1 MSFIQTLLDKASGQ
15 SRAAAKAEND
25 TRDAILSISASDAG
39 WSAKLV
45 DGDGVRWQGQASCA
59 AERNAAVPAE
69 RLADA
74 VACLAADQPQANVAR
89 VILFMDD
96 PDLEL
101 VDHRFAK
108 LNNFEPRGLKEFG
121 SQQAGG
127 RPVVFGSFPFGDSSA
142 REIQKRVL
150 GFLPEEKLATYFF
163 GLGKIATALVAAVP
177 AGACAFG
184 AQSHEGGIFATLRV
198 HGYFSTFL
206 IANAQT
212 GIIAMRQFSFGALS
226 LAEAYAAEH
235 GLSLTE
241 SSAALGTRSRLP
253 PAAIVKDGAAPEHRT
268 GTFTALSPLLQQLH
282 EDIAATLDYFRFQR
296 LAGRPAHLGLTFTGP
311 SLAGLDRWLAD
322 ALGLRVEILEDT
334 LSTSKDATDTP
345 NLNLLEGSR
354 AALLKMGN
362 QPFEFSKGRF
372 VPMSGGRSDMP
383 ASKPAQKLSFPLLEK
398 LSGHFGARQI
408 TFTRHS
414 LLRPLAAFGA
424 LGLMVIANMYLLTG
438 PAEQRLTDGVFAYG
452 NAAEASIA
460 SIKGGAANAQNSD
473 QSALWADNLLA
484 VGQALSPGMK
494 LERLELAP
502 VAGKGGAGVDLNL
515 AITGGLPSATA
526 GNFKSVA
533 VFIDQLSK
541 DKAFST
547 RFPQVR
553 FTGAGKSTDQTHR
566 EMNFHV
572 AALSGGSR
580 R

>member
-1 MSFIQTLLDKASGQ
+1 MSFIQTLLDKASRQG
-15 SRAAAKAEND
+15 RAAAKEESD
-25 TRDAILSISASDAG
+25 TRDAILSIAASDAG
-39 WSAKLV
+39 WSAELV
-45 DGDGVRWQGQASCA
+45 GGDGARWQRQASCTP
-59 AERNAAVPAE
+59 ERNAAASAE

-74 VACLAADQPQANVAR
+74 VACLAVEQPKANVAR

-121 SQQAGG
+121 SQQVGG
-127 RPVVFGSFPFGDSSA
+127 LPVVFGSLPFGDSSA

-163 GLGKIATALVAAVP
+163 GLGKIAATLVAAVP
-177 AGACAFG
+177 AAAR
-184 AQSHEGGIFATLRV
+184 ALDQQSHEGGIFATLRV

-212 GIIAMRQFSFGALS
+212 GIIAMRQFSLGALS
-226 LAEAYAAEH
+226 LAEAYAVEH

-241 SSAALGTRSRLP
+241 SSAALGARSRLP
-253 PAAIVKDGAAPEHRT
+253 SAAIVKDGGGPEHQT
-268 GTFTALSPLLQQLH
+268 ATFTALSPLLQQLC
-282 EDIAATLDYFRFQR
+282 ENIAATLDYFRFQR

-322 ALGLRVEILEDT
+322 ALGLQVEIVANTISASEGM
-334 LSTSKDATDTP
+334 AETP
-345 NLNLLEGSR
+345 SLNLLEGSR

-372 VPMSGGRSDMP
+372 VPMSGRRSDMP
-383 ASKPAQKLSFPLLEK
+383 ARKPEEKLSFPWLDK
-398 LSGHFGARQI
+398 LSHRFGARQI
-408 TFTRHS
+408 TLTRDS
-414 LLRPLAAFGA
+414 LLQPFAAFGV
-424 LGLMVIANMYLLTG
+424 LGLLLIANTYLLIG
-438 PAEQRLTDGVFAYG
+438 PAEERLTDGVFAYG
-452 NAAEASIA
+452 NVAEASVA
-460 SIKGGAANAQNSD
+460 AVKGSAANAQDAD

-484 VGQALSPGMK
+484 VGQALPPNMK

-502 VAGKGGAGVDLNL
+502 AAGKGGAGVDLNL
-515 AITGGLPSATA
+515 AITGGLPLTTA

-541 DKAFST
+541 DKAFSR

-553 FTGAGKSTDQTHR
+553 FTGAGKSTDQAHR

-572 AALSGGSR
+572 AALSGNSR
-580 R
+580 

>member
-1 MSFIQTLLDKASGQ
+1 MSFIQKILDNAGRQ
-15 SRAAAKAEND
+15 GRAAPKGD
-25 TRDAILSISASDAG
+25 DGTQDATLSVSASDAG

-45 DGDGVRWQGQASCA
+45 DGDGTRWQRRACCFP
-59 AERNAAVPAE
+59 EPNAATPAE
-69 RLADA
+69 RLAEA

-121 SQQAGG
+121 SQQVGG
-127 RPVVFGSFPFGDSSA
+127 RPVAFGSLPFGDSSA

-163 GLGKIATALVAAVP
+163 SLGKMATALIAAVP
-177 AGACAFG
+177 AGACAFD
-184 AQSHEGGIFATLRV
+184 ARSHEGGIFATLRV
-198 HGYFSTFL
+198 HGYFSTLL

-212 GIIAMRQFSFGALS
+212 GIIAMRQFSFGSLS
-226 LAEAYAAEH
+226 LAAAYAAEH

-241 SSAALGTRSRLP
+241 SSAALGARSRLP
-253 PAAIVKDGAAPEHRT
+253 PANIVKDGGAPEHQT
-268 GTFTALSPLLQQLH
+268 GTFAALSPLLQQIR
-282 EDIAATLDYFRFQR
+282 EDIAATIDYFRFQR

-311 SLAGLDRWLAD
+311 SLAGLDSWLAD
-322 ALGLRVEILEDT
+322 ALGLQVEIVENT
-334 LSTSKDATDTP
+334 LSTSQDATDTS

-372 VPMSGGRSDMP
+372 VAMSGGRSDMP
-383 ASKPAQKLSFPLLEK
+383 TRKPEEKFSFPWLDK
-398 LSGHFGARQI
+398 LNDRLGGRQI
-408 TFTRHS
+408 TFTRER
-414 LLRPLAAFGA
+414 LMRPFAAFGV
-424 LGLMVIANMYLLTG
+424 LGLLVIANMYLLTG
-438 PAEQRLTDGVFAYG
+438 PAEQHLTDGVFAYG
-452 NAAEASIA
+452 SAAEASVA

-473 QSALWADNLLA
+473 QPALWADNLLA
-484 VGQALSPGMK
+484 VGQALSLGMK

-502 VAGKGGAGVDLNL
+502 AAGKGGTGVDLNL

-541 DKAFST
+541 DKAFSS
-547 RFPQVR
+547 RFPQLR
-553 FTGAGKSTDQTHR
+553 FTGAGKSTDQTRR

-572 AALSGGSR
+572 AALSEGSR